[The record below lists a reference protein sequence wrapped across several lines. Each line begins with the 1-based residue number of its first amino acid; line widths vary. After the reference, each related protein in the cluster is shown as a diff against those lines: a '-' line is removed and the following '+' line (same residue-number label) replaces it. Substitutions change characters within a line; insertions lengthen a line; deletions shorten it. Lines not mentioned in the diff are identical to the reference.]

1 MEKRLAVR
9 VHEHGS
15 PEVLK
20 VESIDV
26 PRIGP
31 NEVLVEIKAVGINH
45 MDIWMRQGIPGLKI
59 PLPLILG
66 CDSTGIVLEVGS
78 EVKHVKV
85 GMEYVL
91 SPASS
96 CGVCEYCV
104 AGQQN
109 LCRDYH
115 IFGETRDGGYTNLQ
129 VYPSSNILPKPKNL
143 SFEEAAAMPLV
154 FITAWQML
162 VTKGKVK
169 ASDFVVIHAAGS
181 GVGSAGIQIAKVF
194 NATVI
199 ATAGSDAKLQKATE
213 LGADFV
219 LNYVENPDWW
229 KEIRGITGKRG
240 ADIVQDH
247 IGGEIFE
254 KSINCLAKGGRI
266 VTCGTTAKPDVNID
280 LRRVFFKNC
289 EILGS
294 TMGTFAD
301 VLTILKYAEKGIF
314 KPVIDRVMPLTEAS
328 KAHQIIE
335 DREQFGKIILTP

>member
-1 MEKRLAVR
+1 MDKRVAVR

-15 PEVLK
+15 PDVLK
-20 VESIDV
+20 SDIIEIPSVSA
-26 PRIGP
+26 

-66 CDSTGIVLEVGS
+66 CDSSGIVREVGS
-78 EVKHVKV
+78 EVKHIQP

-104 AGQQN
+104 SGKQN
-109 LCRDYH
+109 LCKDYH

-129 VYPSSNILPKPKNL
+129 VYPAINILPKPKNL

-162 VTKGKVK
+162 VTKGNVK

-181 GVGSAGIQIAKVF
+181 GVSSAGIQIAKSF
-194 NATVI
+194 GATVI
-199 ATAGSDAKLQKATE
+199 ATAGSHAKLQKATE

-219 LNYVENPDWW
+219 LNYNENPDWW

-240 ADIVQDH
+240 ADIVLDH
-247 IGGEIFE
+247 IGGDIFE
-254 KSINCLAKGGRI
+254 KSINSLAKGGRI
-266 VTCGTTAKPDVNID
+266 VTCGTTAGPVVNVD
-280 LRRVFFKNC
+280 LRRIFFKNC

-294 TMGTFAD
+294 TMGTFED
-301 VLTILKYAEKGIF
+301 VINILNLAEKGVL
-314 KPVIDRVMPLTEAS
+314 KPVIDRVMPLTQAAEAH
-328 KAHQIIE
+328 KIIE
-335 DREQFGKIILTP
+335 DRAQFGKIILTP